1 MNVSV
6 SGQTMEFIYSALLGV
21 GLAAVYDIFR
31 LTRAYLKTGKL
42 ATGIMDVIFWM
53 LSMAGLMGFVLT
65 VCDGQ
70 MRWYILVGAFCGG
83 FVYICTVSHLFFCSL
98 NIIIKVCIHL
108 LRLISKPLYFF
119 ARKALGITRKIRIS
133 AKKRAENRRAMRQEK
148 KKPQDGLD

>member
-21 GLAAVYDIFR
+21 SLAAVYDVFR
-31 LTRAYLKTGKL
+31 LVRVYLKAGKL
-42 ATGIMDVIFWM
+42 VTGVMDVIFWL

-98 NIIIKVCIHL
+98 NIIIKVCIHS
-108 LRLISKPLYFF
+108 LRFIAKPLYFF
-119 ARKALGITRKIRIS
+119 SGKALGMARKMRIS
-133 AKKRAENRRAMRQEK
+133 AKKRAENRRAMRRER
-148 KKPQDGLD
+148 KKPQDGLE